1 METNV
6 ANLHFFFFWGIIKE
20 SRFLLG
26 VIDIYSKYDRVVLIE
41 DKRGEATI
49 EDPQNILRFILK
61 RNKIYVD
68 KGFTLISNLRKVFSK
83 RIKKYLISSK
93 I

>member
-1 METNV
+1 MGNNV
-6 ANLHFFFFWGIIKE
+6 ANLQFFLRYHEGIMFFKN
-20 SRFLLG
+20 
-26 VIDIYSKYDRVVLIE
+26 IYSKYDWVVLIK

-83 RIKKYLISSK
+83 RVK
-93 I
+93 

>member
-1 METNV
+1 M
-6 ANLHFFFFWGIIKE
+6 LLIYIFFFWGIIKE

>member
-1 METNV
+1 M
-6 ANLHFFFFWGIIKE
+6 KE

-26 VIDIYSKYDRVVLIE
+26 VINIYSKYDRVVLIK

-61 RNKIYVD
+61 RNQIYVE
-68 KGFTLISNLRKVFSK
+68 KEFTLISNLRKVFSK
-83 RIKKYLISSK
+83 RIK
-93 I
+93 

>member
-6 ANLHFFFFWGIIKE
+6 ANLHFFFWGIIKE
-20 SRFLLG
+20 SHFLLG

-83 RIKKYLISSK
+83 RIK
-93 I
+93 

>member
-6 ANLHFFFFWGIIKE
+6 ANLHFFFWGIIKE

-41 DKRGEATI
+41 DKRGEATMV
-49 EDPQNILRFILK
+49 LRG
-61 RNKIYVD
+61 YYWMA
-68 KGFTLISNLRKVFSK
+68 ISVRF
-83 RIKKYLISSK
+83 YEMT
-93 I
+93 

>member
-1 METNV
+1 M
-6 ANLHFFFFWGIIKE
+6 KE

-26 VIDIYSKYDRVVLIE
+26 VINIYSKYDRVVLIK

-83 RIKKYLISSK
+83 RIK
-93 I
+93 

>member
-1 METNV
+1 MGNNV
-6 ANLHFFFFWGIIKE
+6 ANLQFFLRYHEGIM
-20 SRFLLG
+20 FLLG
-26 VIDIYSKYDRVVLIE
+26 VKNIYSKYDWVVLIK

-83 RIKKYLISSK
+83 RIK
-93 I
+93 

>member
-1 METNV
+1 M
-6 ANLHFFFFWGIIKE
+6 KE
-20 SRFLLG
+20 SCFLLG
-26 VIDIYSKYDRVVLIE
+26 VKNIYSKYDWVVLIN

-83 RIKKYLISSK
+83 RVK
-93 I
+93 